1 MEKHKKYSTVG
12 KVVTAMADTAMV
24 LLAFYLAYLL
34 FAVYHRGYYGA
45 PPADM
50 RSYAW
55 ILLVL
60 IPSLLF
66 LFNHYGLLTRQDSR
80 HFMSI
85 AFRAGKAFLLVGIVL
100 SGTLFLAKAKYYSRL
115 LLALIWLFSFGLVLG
130 EKLLFCILHR
140 KGLLQWGTP
149 RHAILVGQGDKTEKA
164 VGHLQEVP
172 GVKLLRDGTFDL
184 SVGLDDF
191 RAFLLDNPVDEVY
204 FVLPRK
210 SVQNGFKIDDF
221 MQACERMGVAVHVVV
236 NMIDVFDYFS
246 IAFGR
251 VRNLPTLV
259 FQPPALDPDRMVIKR
274 IIDIAGAL
282 VGLAITAVLTPII
295 AAAIK
300 IDSEGPVFFRQERV
314 GQNGRRFTLYKFRS
328 MHNNAEEVKPQLE
341 EHNEMDGPMFKMRD
355 DPRITRVGKILRW
368 LSVDELPQ
376 MWNVLKGDMSLVG
389 TRPPT
394 PEEVEDY
401 EMWHYRRIS
410 IKPGITGL
418 WQVSGRQRV
427 QDFSEVTRL
436 DLDYIDRASLW
447 LDMKILFKTILVL
460 AKGR

>member
-1 MEKHKKYSTVG
+1 M
-12 KVVTAMADTAMV
+12 
-24 LLAFYLAYLL
+24 
-34 FAVYHRGYYGA
+34 
-45 PPADM
+45 
-50 RSYAW
+50 
-55 ILLVL
+55 
-60 IPSLLF
+60 
-66 LFNHYGLLTRQDSR
+66 
-80 HFMSI
+80 
-85 AFRAGKAFLLVGIVL
+85 
-100 SGTLFLAKAKYYSRL
+100 
-115 LLALIWLFSFGLVLG
+115 LG

-184 SVGLDDF
+184 SVELEDF
-191 RAFLLDNPVDEVY
+191 RTFLLNNPVDEVY

-314 GQNGRRFTLYKFRS
+314 GQNGRRFPLYKFRS

-355 DPRITRVGKILRW
+355 DPRITRVGRVLRP
-368 LSVDELPQ
+368 LRLDELPQ
-376 MWNVLKGDMSLVG
+376 LVNVLRGEMSVVG
-389 TRPPT
+389 PRPHAVHARAGGLRYPDA
-394 PEEVEDY
+394 VAGY
-401 EMWHYRRIS
+401 ARRHAVR
-410 IKPGITGL
+410 PGITGL
-418 WQVSGRQRV
+418 AQVRGWCGPTHSV
-427 QDFSEVTRL
+427 QDLRGRVACDRAYIRRWSLGL
-436 DLDYIDRASLW
+436 DLA
-447 LDMKILFKTILVL
+447 ILL
-460 AKGR
+460 ATPVALARGR